1 MEKHEKPITGE
12 EATPVRDMNNEE
24 RKKSVLAY
32 LRDLV
37 CWLTTVMLV
46 FLLVFRVV
54 VVSGP
59 SMNTTLT
66 DGDYIILLSNVLY
79 GEPKRGDIIVAS
91 KASFKDGEPIIK
103 RVIATEGQQVDINFD
118 LGIVYVDGEALDEPY
133 TLTSTNLWEGTSFPL
148 TVDEGCLFV
157 MGDNRNESK
166 DSRDPDIGLIDC
178 RQVLGKAIFLLM
190 PGKDKQTGKQH
201 FNRIGVIS

>member
-1 MEKHEKPITGE
+1 MENYERFFTDESEPFCSI
-12 EATPVRDMNNEE
+12 RDAVIQRN
-24 RKKSVLAY
+24 VLAY
-32 LRDLV
+32 MRDLV
-37 CWLTTVMLV
+37 CWLTAILMIFS
-46 FLLVFRVV
+46 FLFRVV

-59 SMNTTLT
+59 SMYTTLT
-66 DGDYIILLSNVLY
+66 DGDYIILLNSGLY
-79 GEPKRGDIIVAS
+79 GEPKQGDVIVAS

-103 RVIATEGQQVDINFD
+103 RVIATEGQLVDINFD

-133 TLTSTNLWEGTSFPL
+133 TLTPTNLMEGTSFPL

-190 PGKDKQTGKQH
+190 PGKDRMTGKKQ
-201 FNRIGVIS
+201 FDRIGVIS